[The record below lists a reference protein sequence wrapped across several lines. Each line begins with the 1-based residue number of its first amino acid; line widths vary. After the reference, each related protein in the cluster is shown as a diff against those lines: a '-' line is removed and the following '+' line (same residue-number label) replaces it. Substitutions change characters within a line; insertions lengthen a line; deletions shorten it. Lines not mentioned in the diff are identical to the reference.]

1 MKPMSKTLSAV
12 FLAATM
18 LSVTGC
24 SSPPPDTTQYLS
36 DVDVTNKAK
45 VAIYSDP
52 LTKDSQIIVSTT
64 KGVVQLTGSV
74 SSQAAKEKAGDLAR
88 GVSGAFGVK
97 NDLQIINP
105 SPSQIII
112 KGDPQIIIK
121 EEPQPK

>member
-1 MKPMSKTLSAV
+1 MKPISKYFSAV
-12 FLAATM
+12 FLAAAM

-52 LTKDSQIIVSTT
+52 LTKDGQIVVSTV
-64 KGVVQLTGSV
+64 KGEVQLTGVV
-74 SSQAAKEKAGDLAR
+74 SSEAAKKRAGDLAR

-112 KGDPQIIIK
+112 K
-121 EEPQPK
+121 E

>member
-1 MKPMSKTLSAV
+1 MKPISNYLSAV
-12 FLAATM
+12 FLAATL

-24 SSPPPDTTQYLS
+24 STPPSPDTAQYLA
-36 DVDVTNKAK
+36 DKDVTDKAK

-52 LTKDSQIIVSTT
+52 LTKDSDITVSTVR
-64 KGVVQLTGSV
+64 GVVQLTGHV
-74 SSQAAKEKAGDLAR
+74 SSQAVMDKAVALAR

-112 KGDPQIIIK
+112 KGEPQIIIK
-121 EEPQPK
+121 E